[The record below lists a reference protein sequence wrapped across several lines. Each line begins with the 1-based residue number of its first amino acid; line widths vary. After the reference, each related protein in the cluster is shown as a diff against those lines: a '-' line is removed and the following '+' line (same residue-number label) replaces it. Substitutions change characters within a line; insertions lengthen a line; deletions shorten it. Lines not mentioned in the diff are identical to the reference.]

1 VSPYLVWHAPAGR
14 VLSRS
19 YTSSTGPRLHVW
31 KRAACLAVAIALL
44 ALPVSVLAEDV
55 ESSDPVTAVLVAPVA
70 GPAYAWD
77 GRLAASY
84 SAPVA
89 GPAYAWDGRL
99 AASYSAPV
107 AGPAY
112 AWDGRLAASYSAPV
126 AALSERAA
134 LTIVLASAGAGA
146 AVPATWA
153 AEAPGLE
160 PAALTEKLHEHF
172 LVEHSSELNRSH
184 FDPAVLAELLGD
196 HFQIEHASEARG

>member
-55 ESSDPVTAVLVAPVA
+55 ESSDPVTAVLV
-70 GPAYAWD
+70 
-77 GRLAASY
+77 
-84 SAPVA
+84 APVA